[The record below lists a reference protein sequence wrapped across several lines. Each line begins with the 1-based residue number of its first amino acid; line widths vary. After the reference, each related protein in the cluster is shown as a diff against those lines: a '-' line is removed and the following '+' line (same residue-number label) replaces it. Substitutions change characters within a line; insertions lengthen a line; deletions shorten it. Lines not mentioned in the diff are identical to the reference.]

1 MHCLTWHNRS
11 NHLPADSAVVT
22 GGIAGCA
29 LTGVAVRGPGGGGVR
44 DWCSSWGSCCR
55 LLVVELEQGV
65 GVASTEVSSWV
76 VAASAT

>member
-29 LTGVAVRGPGGGGVR
+29 LTGVAVRGPGGGGEGLVQQL
-44 DWCSSWGSCCR
+44 GK
-55 LLVVELEQGV
+55 LLSVVGCGV
-65 GVASTEVSSWV
+65 GAGRGGGEY
-76 VAASAT
+76 